1 MNKLRTTSVAA
12 PMSHRVL
19 SRRVFAGDMLCF
31 DKLQTMRP
39 LVRAARDAAR
49 AAFAPAHP
57 PRAHRVFAKEEFQS
71 RAAQAQKTFNADA
84 KKIFGEV
91 LREIQLPVDDM
102 YWDTL
107 GLRVNPPQKTN
118 CGGFR
123 SAVSA
128 HRDTW
133 GAAMQAQINWWSPVW
148 PLAAK
153 RTMGFYPS
161 YWSRPL
167 ENTTGQWRFADFL
180 AARKKCAPGEAAA
193 YPSAP
198 KPLQQPNES
207 PVPVLINVGDLLVF
221 SSAHL
226 HSSIANQT
234 ALTRFS
240 LEIRTIS
247 GDDLRTKRGAPNVDC
262 QSHPP
267 LCRLFRGI
275 IDGAPPPESYF

>member
-1 MNKLRTTSVAA
+1 M
-12 PMSHRVL
+12 
-19 SRRVFAGDMLCF
+19 
-31 DKLQTMRP
+31 
-39 LVRAARDAAR
+39 
-49 AAFAPAHP
+49 
-57 PRAHRVFAKEEFQS
+57 
-71 RAAQAQKTFNADA
+71 
-84 KKIFGEV
+84 
-91 LREIQLPVDDM
+91 QLPADDM
-102 YWDTL
+102 YSAGTPSE
-107 GLRVNPPQKTN
+107 GLRRQFRRMKKPKRLSLGGCKALSDMPP
-118 CGGFR
+118 
-123 SAVSA
+123 
-128 HRDTW
+128 W